1 MKTGCKE
8 VSRDV
13 YEVQFADIFDRVIAC
28 AAGMPINAVNGRFPA
43 RLRSEVSYVIGTLN
57 ASKHPEAS
65 GAFLNFLRSPECQNA
80 YANFGLSRRV
90 TTNYSSSRFIEAAWR
105 KRSLMRV

>member
-28 AAGMPINAVNGRFPA
+28 AAGMPINAVNGRF
-43 RLRSEVSYVIGTLN
+43 RGTTGKGQL
-57 ASKHPEAS
+57 ACVP
-65 GAFLNFLRSPECQNA
+65 
-80 YANFGLSRRV
+80 
-90 TTNYSSSRFIEAAWR
+90 RFHT
-105 KRSLMRV
+105 